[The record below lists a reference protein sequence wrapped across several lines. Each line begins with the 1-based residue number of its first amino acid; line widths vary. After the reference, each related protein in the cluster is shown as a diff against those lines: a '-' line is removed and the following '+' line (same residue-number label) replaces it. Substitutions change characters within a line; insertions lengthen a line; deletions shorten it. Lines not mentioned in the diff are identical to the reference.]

1 MSSSETDSKS
11 VTRGGGGI
19 SEKSTG
25 GGGGI
30 SEKSELVIGGSITE
44 GLTNGGPA
52 GIEGG

>member
-1 MSSSETDSKS
+1 M
-11 VTRGGGGI
+11 TRGGGGI

-30 SEKSELVIGGSITE
+30 SEKSELVIGRYITE

-52 GIEGG
+52 RKMVPFPMTMMD